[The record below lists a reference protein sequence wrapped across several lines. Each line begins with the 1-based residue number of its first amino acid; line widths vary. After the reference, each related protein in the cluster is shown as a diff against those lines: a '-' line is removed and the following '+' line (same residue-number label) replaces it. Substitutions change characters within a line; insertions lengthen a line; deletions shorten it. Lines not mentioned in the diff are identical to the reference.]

1 MLQKLRDQTQGT
13 GFRVITVL
21 LIFALVVGLGA
32 ANFFASTSSDVAEVG
47 GQGIS
52 EFDLSRQTE
61 RERRRILSQL
71 GEDFNPNDLD
81 RNQIQQF
88 ALSRLINEEV
98 SRQTLVDLGLGFSN
112 RAIDKELINSP
123 AYGGAD
129 GFDNDLYLAQITA
142 LGYTN
147 ESFKAAVGVDLGAG
161 LLRRAIESSIY
172 VGEKEV
178 DDAYRFIQQ
187 KRDLAYIKLSYQE
200 YSEKVVLDEEDIVTR
215 YEEEK
220 DRFLSEEMLSLEY
233 VLLNEESAKRKFDLS
248 AELTEARL
256 LDAYDAESKLKLD
269 NVERASSHILLVN
282 NQSDSDEGLRE
293 KASQLRERV
302 LSGESFE
309 ELARSFSDDEVSA
322 IEGGSLGF
330 AGRGVLEPE
339 FESVLWAM
347 ESVGDISE
355 VFETKFGFHIVRLDE
370 IASVDIA
377 SFEDR
382 KDALQEDLIGELAR
396 EKLEIMAEELE
407 RFVFEESI
415 SLVNTSLE
423 FGLGIES
430 LSDVSAL
437 NFAEKFG
444 SDPSTD
450 SGLLSEMLFSGQS
463 YDGENSPVI
472 NLPSGDFL
480 VYRVTE
486 RTPPVIQEFDAVK
499 TLIREELVEENT
511 RFEIERLS
519 AEALGLLQ
527 DDVSVGNVAASIG
540 QTWKTL
546 SSVSR
551 GFGEDEQEREVVD
564 AAFSLPRPSED
575 KKVFDSVNLS
585 DGSVALVALTK
596 VVFGDKSSSS
606 SEELDLLRQ
615 AVGDRN
621 RLAEYSSFLSSS
633 ESALGVTRN
642 F

>member
-13 GFRVITVL
+13 GFRVITIL

-32 ANFFASTSSDVAEVG
+32 ANFFATTNSDVAEVG

-52 EFDLSRQTE
+52 EYDLSRQTE

-81 RNQIQQF
+81 RNQVQQF

-98 SRQTLVDLGLGFSN
+98 SRQTLIDLGLGFSN
-112 RAIDKELINSP
+112 RAIDQELISST
-123 AYGGAD
+123 AYGGAE

-147 ESFKAAVGVDLGAG
+147 ETFKEAVGVDLGAS
-161 LLRRAIESSIY
+161 LLRQAIESSTFA
-172 VGEKEV
+172 GDKEV

-187 KRDLAYIKLSYQE
+187 KRDLAYITLSYQE
-200 YSEKVVLDEEDIVTR
+200 YSEKVVLDDEDMVTR

-220 DRFLSEEMLSLEY
+220 DRFLSEELIDLEY
-233 VLLNEESAKRKFDLS
+233 VILSEESAKRKFDLN

-256 LDAYDAESKLKLD
+256 VDAYNAELELKLGS
-269 NVERASSHILLVN
+269 VERASSHILLAK
-282 NQSDSDEGLRE
+282 NQSDSEEGLRE
-293 KASQLRERV
+293 KASELRERV

-309 ELARSFSDDEVSA
+309 VLARSFSDDEVSA

-330 AGRGVLEPE
+330 ARRGVLDPE
-339 FESVLWAM
+339 FESVLWAL
-347 ESVGDISE
+347 ESEGDISE
-355 VFETKFGFHIVRLDE
+355 VFETKFGLHIVRLDE

-382 KDALQEDLIGELAR
+382 KDALQEDLVGELAR

-407 RFVFEESI
+407 RFVFEESS

-423 FGLGIES
+423 FGMEIET
-430 LSDVSAL
+430 LSDVSL
-437 NFAEKFG
+437 VNFAEKFG

-450 SGLLSEMLFSGQS
+450 SGPLSEMLFSGQA
-463 YDGENSPVI
+463 YDGENSPVV

-480 VYRVTE
+480 AYRVLE
-486 RTPPVIQEFDAVK
+486 RTPPTIQEFDVVE
-499 TLIREELVEENT
+499 TLIREELLQENT
-511 RFEIERLS
+511 RVEIERLS
-519 AEALGLLQ
+519 AEALGQLQ
-527 DDVSVGNVAASIG
+527 DDVNVGDVAASIG
-540 QTWKTL
+540 KTWKTL
-546 SSVSR
+546 SNVGR
-551 GFGEDEQEREVVD
+551 GFGEDEQEQAVVD
-564 AAFSLPRPSED
+564 AAFLLPRPSEE
-575 KKVFDSVNLS
+575 KKAFDSVNLS

-596 VVFGDKSSSS
+596 VVFGDKSISS

-615 AVGDRN
+615 AVADRN
-621 RLAEYSSFLSSS
+621 KLAEYGSFLTSS
-633 ESALGVTRN
+633 ESALRVTKN
-642 F
+642 L

>member
-32 ANFFASTSSDVAEVG
+32 ANFFASTSSDVAEGG

-52 EFDLSRQTE
+52 EYDLSRQTE

-98 SRQTLVDLGLGFSN
+98 SRQTLVELGLGFSN
-112 RAIDKELINSP
+112 RAINKELINSP
-123 AYGGAD
+123 GYRGAG

-147 ESFKAAVGVDLGAG
+147 ESFKEAVGVDLGAG
-161 LLRRAIESSIY
+161 LLRRSLEASVF

-178 DDAYRFIQQ
+178 DDAYRFVQQ
-187 KRDLAYIKLSYQE
+187 KRDLAYITLSYQE
-200 YSEKVVLDEEDIVTR
+200 YSEKIFLDDEDVMTR

-220 DRFLSEEMLSLEY
+220 DRFLSEEMLDLEY
-233 VLLNEESAKRKFDLS
+233 VLLGEESAKSKLDLS
-248 AELTEARL
+248 AELTEAQL
-256 LDAYDAESKLKLD
+256 LDAYDAELESKLSSA
-269 NVERASSHILLVN
+269 ERASSHILLAST
-282 NQSDSDEGLRE
+282 QSETEEGLRE
-293 KASQLRERV
+293 KASELRERV

-309 ELARSFSDDEVSA
+309 ELARSFSDDEGSA
-322 IEGGSLGF
+322 AEGGSLGF
-330 AGRGVLEPE
+330 AGRGVFEPE
-339 FESVLWAM
+339 FESVLWAL
-347 ESVGDISE
+347 ESEGDISE
-355 VFETKFGFHIVRLDE
+355 VFETKFGLHIVRLNE

-377 SFEDR
+377 PFEDR

-415 SLVNTSLE
+415 SLSNAALE
-423 FGLGIES
+423 FGLGIER
-430 LSDVSAL
+430 LSGVTTA
-437 NFAEKFG
+437 NFSEKFG
-444 SDPSTD
+444 SDPLTD
-450 SGLLSEMLFSGQS
+450 SGLLSEMLFGGQT

-472 NLPSGDFL
+472 NLPSGSFL

-486 RTPPVIQEFDAVK
+486 RTAPAIQEFDVVK
-499 TLIREELVEENT
+499 NLIREELVEERT
-511 RFEIERLS
+511 RVEVERLS
-519 AEALGLLQ
+519 AEALRQLQ
-527 DDVSVGNVAASIG
+527 EDVNVGDVAASIG
-540 QTWKTL
+540 QSWKTL
-546 SSVSR
+546 SNVGR
-551 GFGEDEQEREVVD
+551 GFGEDEREQEIIN
-564 AAFSLPRPSED
+564 AAFLLPRPAME
-575 KKVFDSVNLS
+575 KKAFDSVGLA
-585 DGSVALVALTK
+585 DGSIALVALTK

-621 RLAEYSSFLSSS
+621 RLAEYSSFLTSS
-633 ESALGVTRN
+633 ESALGVTKN
-642 F
+642 L

>member
-123 AYGGAD
+123 AYGGAE

-161 LLRRAIESSIY
+161 LLRRAIESSLY

-200 YSEKVVLDEEDIVTR
+200 YSEKVILDEEDMVTR

-220 DRFLSEEMLSLEY
+220 DRFLSEEILDLEY
-233 VLLNEESAKRKFDLS
+233 VLLNEKSVKRKFDLS
-248 AELTEARL
+248 AELTEAQL
-256 LDAYDAESKLKLD
+256 LNAYDAESKLKLD
-269 NVERASSHILLVN
+269 SVERASSHILLVK
-282 NQSDSDEGLRE
+282 NQSDSEEGLRE

-322 IEGGSLGF
+322 SEGGSLGF
-330 AGRGVLEPE
+330 AGRGVFEPE
-339 FESVLWAM
+339 FESVLWAL

-382 KDALQEDLIGELAR
+382 KDALREDLIGELAR

-430 LSDVSAL
+430 LRDVSAL

-486 RTPPVIQEFDAVK
+486 RTPPAIQEFDVVK
-499 TLIREELVEENT
+499 TLIREELVRENT

-519 AEALGLLQ
+519 AEALGQLQ
-527 DDVSVGNVAASIG
+527 DDVNVGDVAASIG

-546 SSVSR
+546 SNVGR

-564 AAFSLPRPSED
+564 AAFLLPRPSED